1 MGWGRLEPNG
11 SNRCA
16 TVTRRCS
23 ASVPTSRWAMPWG
36 SSPPGW
42 VAELEALPGRA
53 LDPLVSFRPW
63 RLIDPAGARADELI
77 ALLAQRATYLTPT
90 LTLSQSILRGN
101 SPEGTDPARLD
112 GMPAPVREQWSQ
124 YAYPFDYS
132 TRTGAG
138 RRPPGRHRQHVPH
151 LAGHEE
157 RRGGGGL
164 VVCRSIDAAVS
175 ASHRRRLART
185 QDEGAPRAV
194 RRGRGRRPAASRAGE
209 TAQLFGRQATRSS
222 SRQRCGGAP
231 PAPARGR
238 CRGPRPPP
246 RSRPC
251 GR

>member
-101 SPEGTDPARLD
+101 SPEGTDPAGLD

-175 ASHRRRLART
+175 ASRRRRLART
-185 QDEGAPRAV
+185 QDEGAPSAV

-209 TAQLFGRQATRSS
+209 TAQLFGRQATRPFSTRTATPSS
-222 SRQRCGGAP
+222 SCVSES
-231 PAPARGR
+231 
-238 CRGPRPPP
+238 
-246 RSRPC
+246 RSRTARAARRS
-251 GR
+251 GSR